1 MQLFLH
7 TDRQALVKH
16 LQWRVTNMLQ
26 VEIQTLMLSLRIH
39 LAQLKV
45 QD

>member
-7 TDRQALVKH
+7 TDRLAQVKH

-26 VEIQTLMLSLRIH
+26 AEDQILM
-39 LAQLKV
+39 
-45 QD
+45 